1 MYSQKLKNWNN
12 ELSPSPTKYNN
23 VSEPTFGDLRISGEK
38 KYFML
43 YDWTYV
49 KRKSTKIRP

>member
-23 VSEPTFGDLRISGEK
+23 VSEPTFGDLRISREK

-43 YDWTYV
+43 MV
-49 KRKSTKIRP
+49 EHMLKENPQR